1 MKIDKDNKRIK
12 RAVDSTIIELAKIH
26 DEHIDKTY
34 NKDDLENI
42 KTLLEEMNSNLNKID
57 NNITDI
63 KMKVTAE
70 VRIREFLNNNNKTLD
85 NLSATFIGS
94 IFDNSMEN
102 MLDTENHNDDFYDEI
117 LTNLWIVESLCD
129 IYFRNTSVTDS
140 NVDFKEVEKEYE

>member
-94 IFDNSMEN
+94 IFNNSMEN

>member
-102 MLDTENHNDDFYDEI
+102 MLDTETHNDDFYDEI